1 MSDLNRIKK
10 LSGIEPVKEM
20 DSPNILKTMPFMKAI
35 RQYVEDQDGQIVG
48 DSPDADG
55 EARLY
60 LDAGSMILDMQKML
74 KSEFPDVEIITIR
87 QDPSTYFKEP
97 KTHYRD

>member
-35 RQYVEDQDGQIVG
+35 RQYVEDQDGRIVG
-48 DSPDADG
+48 DYDVDEP
-55 EARLY
+55 RLY

-97 KTHYRD
+97 TTHYRD

>member
-1 MSDLNRIKK
+1 MSDLDRLKK

-35 RQYVEDQDGQIVG
+35 RQYVEDQDGRIVG
-48 DSPDADG
+48 DYDVDEP
-55 EARLY
+55 RLY

-87 QDPSTYFKEP
+87 QDPNTHFKEP
-97 KTHYRD
+97 ISHYKD

>member
-1 MSDLNRIKK
+1 MSDLDRVKK

-35 RQYVEDQDGQIVG
+35 RQYVEDQDGRIVG
-48 DSPDADG
+48 DYDVDEP
-55 EARLY
+55 RLY

>member
-35 RQYVEDQDGQIVG
+35 RQYVEDQDGRIVG
-48 DSPDADG
+48 DYDVDEP
-55 EARLY
+55 RLY

>member
-1 MSDLNRIKK
+1 
-10 LSGIEPVKEM
+10 
-20 DSPNILKTMPFMKAI
+20 MPFMKAI
-35 RQYVEDQDGQIVG
+35 RQYVEDQDGRIVG
-48 DSPDADG
+48 DYDVDEP
-55 EARLY
+55 RLY

-97 KTHYRD
+97 TTHYRD

>member
-35 RQYVEDQDGQIVG
+35 KQYVEDQDGRIVG
-48 DSPDADG
+48 DEEVD

-60 LDAGSMILDMQKML
+60 LDAGAMIDDMMKML
-74 KSEFPDVEIITIR
+74 KSEFPDVEIITIN
-87 QDPSTYFKEP
+87 QSPD
-97 KTHYRD
+97 THYKD

>member
-1 MSDLNRIKK
+1 MTELNRIKK

-35 RQYVEDQDGQIVG
+35 RQYVEDQDGRIVG
-48 DSPDADG
+48 DYDVDEP
-55 EARLY
+55 RLY

-74 KSEFPDVEIITIR
+74 KSEFPGVEIITIR
-87 QDPSTYFKEP
+87 QDPSTHFKEP
-97 KTHYRD
+97 ISHYKD